1 MLPNIQTLVPRR
13 LPLIGLMVVLL
24 FMNHPAWSQTTR
36 FADLLE
42 RSEEPAGVV
51 FEIMAAADAWPRI
64 LPEIREQ
71 IEQLRERWPSLEVVL
86 VSHGGEQ
93 FSLTSD
99 KSRTHGDLHAS
110 LQALVEAE
118 GVPVQV
124 CGAHA
129 GWYGY
134 EPEDYPAFID
144 VTPSGPAAIN
154 DYRALGF
161 EVILIRGR

>member
-1 MLPNIQTLVPRR
+1 MLPNIQTLVTRR
-13 LPLIGLMVVLL
+13 LPLIGLMVVLFL
-24 FMNHPAWSQTTR
+24 LNHPAWTQNTR
-36 FADLLE
+36 VADLLE

-161 EVILIRGR
+161 EVIMIRGR